1 MITEPQLWQSRVERN
16 LKEEAQAPWLD
27 GIPEIPMDV
36 IVVGENTETEKN
48 LINIPNSDFSPTV
61 LINNTSYPL
70 SLESYTNDETV
81 VSLDKLQSLP
91 TTITDDQAMGAS
103 YAVIDDA
110 TGSHTESIAV
120 KKYTKAA
127 HAIAPAANTAA
138 TPIVVTTGNGT
149 EATGARLKMTYD
161 DLVALKAAC
170 DNAVPKVSA
179 TGRRLVLCDDH
190 WNDLL
195 LDRKNF
201 GDQLVNYAEGTPAPK
216 IAGFEIM
223 RYGSNPYYN
232 SSAKTKLAFG
242 ATPSAGQYE
251 GSFVFVV
258 RNIAKKTGKT
268 KVYFSPAS
276 ANPTTQVNTYNQ
288 RHYFIA
294 VNKRVQHQAAIVSGT
309 KA

>member
-1 MITEPQLWQSRVERN
+1 MITEPELWQSRVERN
-16 LKEEAQAPWLD
+16 LKEGTDAPWLD
-27 GIPEIPMDV
+27 GIPELESNVM
-36 IVVGENTETEKN
+36 VVGEGTETEKN
-48 LINIPNSDFSPTV
+48 IIHIPNSDFSPTV
-61 LINNTSYPL
+61 LINNTTYPL
-70 SLESYTNDETV
+70 AVESYTNDETV
-81 VSLDKLQSLP
+81 VSLDKLQSLA
-91 TTITDDQAMGAS
+91 TSITDDQAMGAS

-110 TGSHTESIAV
+110 TGSHTEAITA

-127 HAIAPAANTAA
+127 HAIAPSANTTA
-138 TPIVVTTGNGT
+138 TPIIVTTGIGT
-149 EATGARLKMTYD
+149 ETTGQRLKMTYD

-170 DNAVPKVSA
+170 DNAVPKISKI
-179 TGRRLVLCDDH
+179 GRRLVLCDDH

-201 GDQLVNYAEGTPAPK
+201 ADQMVNYVEGTPRPK
-216 IAGFEIM
+216 IAGFEI
-223 RYGSNPYYN
+223 YQYDQNPYYN
-232 SSAKTKLAFG
+232 SSAKTKLAYG

-276 ANPTTQVNTYNQ
+276 ANPRTQQNEYNQ
-288 RHYFIA
+288 RHYFLA
-294 VNKRVQHQAAIVSGT
+294 VNKRVQHHAAIVSGT